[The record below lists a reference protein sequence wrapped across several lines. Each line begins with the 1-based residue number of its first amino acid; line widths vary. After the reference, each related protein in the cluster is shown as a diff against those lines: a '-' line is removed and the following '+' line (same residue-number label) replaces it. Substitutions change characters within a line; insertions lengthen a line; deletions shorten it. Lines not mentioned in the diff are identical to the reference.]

1 MDNRRS
7 TQSSTFNIFVFG
19 VIVGIA
25 LTLLLTTK
33 KGRKLL
39 RFITEEGV
47 HRLSEWEE
55 KIMAVEDKEEIYDED
70 DELVLGEDYQ
80 EEGRDVTGQTKDLQ
94 DDEKATNNSIHP
106 SKPRRFFKGVKKK
119 TS

>member
-7 TQSSTFNIFVFG
+7 APNNTFNIFLLGIIIG
-19 VIVGIA
+19 VV

-39 RFITEEGV
+39 RLITEEGV
-47 HRLSEWEE
+47 QRLSNWEE
-55 KIMAVEDKEEIYDED
+55 KIMLVADDKIDDDED
-70 DELVLGEDYQ
+70 FAMGEDYQ
-80 EEGRDVTGQTKDLQ
+80 EEGRDVPIKKEVYEQKQEINSSTMNGQSET
-94 DDEKATNNSIHP
+94 
-106 SKPRRFFKGVKKK
+106 RRFFKGIKKK